1 MAGKK
6 TAVNFEKA
14 IKDLE
19 KIVEDLESGELSLEQ
34 SLKTFEKGIKLT
46 RQCQGEL
53 EKAELKV
60 KKLVEENGELKT
72 KPLTPKLSKLCCRVN
87 SLLLTNS

>member
-1 MAGKK
+1 MAEKK
-6 TAVNFEKA
+6 VAVNFEKA

-19 KIVEDLESGELSLEQ
+19 VIVEDLESGDLSLEE
-34 SLKTFEKGIKLT
+34 SLKAFEKGIKLT

-60 KKLVEENGELKT
+60 QTLVEENGELKT
-72 KPLTPKLSKLCCRVN
+72 KPLN
-87 SLLLTNS
+87 ND

>member
-1 MAGKK
+1 MAEKK
-6 TAVNFEKA
+6 ATVNFEKA

-19 KIVEDLESGELSLEQ
+19 RIVEDLESGELSLEQ

-72 KPLTPKLSKLCCRVN
+72 KPLTN
-87 SLLLTNS
+87 G

>member
-1 MAGKK
+1 MAEKK
-6 TAVNFEKA
+6 AAVNFEKA

-19 KIVEDLESGELSLEQ
+19 KIVEDLESGDLSLEQ

-60 KKLVEENGELKT
+60 KKLVEENGELRT
-72 KPLTPKLSKLCCRVN
+72 KPLTN
-87 SLLLTNS
+87 D

>member
-1 MAGKK
+1 MAEKK
-6 TAVNFEKA
+6 VAVNFEKA

-19 KIVEDLESGELSLEQ
+19 KIVEDLESGNLSLEE

-46 RQCQGEL
+46 RQCQGEH

-60 KKLVEENGELKT
+60 QKLVEENGDLKT
-72 KPLTPKLSKLCCRVN
+72 KPLN
-87 SLLLTNS
+87 ND

>member
-1 MAGKK
+1 MTEKK

-72 KPLTPKLSKLCCRVN
+72 KPLTN
-87 SLLLTNS
+87 D

>member
-1 MAGKK
+1 MRQDLGRALIIINKIIIP
-6 TAVNFEKA
+6 TLKA

-72 KPLTPKLSKLCCRVN
+72 KPLTN
-87 SLLLTNS
+87 D

>member
-1 MAGKK
+1 MAEKK
-6 TAVNFEKA
+6 AAVNFEKA
-14 IKDLE
+14 IRDLE
-19 KIVEDLESGELSLEQ
+19 KIVEDLESGEISLEQ

-72 KPLTPKLSKLCCRVN
+72 KPLTN
-87 SLLLTNS
+87 D

>member
-1 MAGKK
+1 MSYWKIRYTLGLIAEKK

-72 KPLTPKLSKLCCRVN
+72 KPLTN
-87 SLLLTNS
+87 D

>member
-1 MAGKK
+1 MAEKK
-6 TAVNFEKA
+6 AAINFEKA

-19 KIVEDLESGELSLEQ
+19 KIVEDLESGELNLEQ

-72 KPLTPKLSKLCCRVN
+72 KPLTN
-87 SLLLTNS
+87 D

>member
-1 MAGKK
+1 MAEKK
-6 TAVNFEKA
+6 VAVNFEKA

-19 KIVEDLESGELSLEQ
+19 VIVEELESGDLSLEE
-34 SLKTFEKGIKLT
+34 SLKAFEKGIKLT

-60 KKLVEENGELKT
+60 QTLVEENGELKT
-72 KPLTPKLSKLCCRVN
+72 KPLN
-87 SLLLTNS
+87 ND

>member
-1 MAGKK
+1 MAEKK

-53 EKAELKV
+53 EKVELKV
-60 KKLVEENGELKT
+60 KKLVEENG
-72 KPLTPKLSKLCCRVN
+72 
-87 SLLLTNS
+87 

>member
-1 MAGKK
+1 MAEKK
-6 TAVNFEKA
+6 TVVNLEKA
-14 IKDLE
+14 IKAPE
-19 KIVEDLESGELSLEQ
+19 KLVEDLESGELSLEQ

-60 KKLVEENGELKT
+60 KKLVEENGELRT
-72 KPLTPKLSKLCCRVN
+72 KPLTN
-87 SLLLTNS
+87 D

>member
-1 MAGKK
+1 MAEKK
-6 TAVNFEKA
+6 TTVNFEKA

-72 KPLTPKLSKLCCRVN
+72 KPLAN
-87 SLLLTNS
+87 G